1 MFVKQLRGY
10 KGLPLQIYKGASSFL
25 ESPPS
30 SFSIL
35 ILFSLVVMIFFNRC
49 KCALMELI
57 TRSSFASAR
66 RDAGDTNDSGDS
78 GKSGETG
85 ESDESDESGEF
96 LKTSIRKYFTW

>member
-1 MFVKQLRGY
+1 
-10 KGLPLQIYKGASSFL
+10 
-25 ESPPS
+25 
-30 SFSIL
+30 
-35 ILFSLVVMIFFNRC
+35 
-49 KCALMELI
+49 MELI

-66 RDAGDTNDSGDS
+66 RDSGDTNDSGDS

>member
-1 MFVKQLRGY
+1 
-10 KGLPLQIYKGASSFL
+10 
-25 ESPPS
+25 
-30 SFSIL
+30 
-35 ILFSLVVMIFFNRC
+35 
-49 KCALMELI
+49 MELI

-66 RDAGDTNDSGDS
+66 RDSGDTNDS